1 MKCTLLFGLALLS
14 GLVSSSSNFFEGIKR
29 PQLFEL
35 LDKEVGEMYVNI
47 SDEDYTRLNNT
58 ANSGYSVDDT
68 FGGDQMMELM
78 LAEEPDYVLLSKVFS
93 NDVEDYKTKNA
104 TMSFKINGKEKSF
117 SKVTFSLGGNSGR
130 GYGKLGYNVKIR
142 NDKDDLFGA
151 RQFRLRGEARDP
163 SVIRNKI
170 GSDIY
175 NKMGIPT
182 SFAGFVRLYVN
193 NEFFGL
199 YSIHDSIKQKW
210 IEREFGE
217 ADTKHLYKCGLVNQ
231 FLSYIPELDN
241 CENDDDS
248 VTDRTE
254 WTDLLK
260 AIDAAQTREDLEKF
274 LDVDLFIKNMVAEWL
289 VGSWDRFNL
298 VGHNY
303 YMYKNP
309 QTGKW
314 MFIPYDYDSD
324 LGSDMYGGLFY
335 NKKLFAYVYDWPFFT
350 YDDYAAHRHITDV
363 LVRADNSTF
372 NKYAMEYV
380 RDVFNPVVLFDHI
393 DEVKNLINADV
404 LADKTEDPVTGLRPG
419 RINLTG
425 KKDEPYET
433 YQANSEFT
441 TVSADFTA
449 SYGLKRWILDKFRHA
464 CKLYDM
470 DCSFAAEYLEGG
482 SFTYEVNKEL
492 ENAGMDFSG
501 SASGEAVPIP
511 TDAEVPVATST
522 EPATPQETET
532 DAAETEVPTVAPTE
546 TETETVA
553 PTETEAADATCWS
566 ETYGYPCCQSTCAR
580 LIEDES
586 GAWGAENGE
595 WCGIQAENC
604 KKQYSECWA
613 SIIGYPCCQKS
624 TIVYDE
630 DEYGTW
636 SYEYVHWCGI
646 LKI

>member
-1 MKCTLLFGLALLS
+1 
-14 GLVSSSSNFFEGIKR
+14 
-29 PQLFEL
+29 
-35 LDKEVGEMYVNI
+35 
-47 SDEDYTRLNNT
+47 
-58 ANSGYSVDDT
+58 
-68 FGGDQMMELM
+68 
-78 LAEEPDYVLLSKVFS
+78 
-93 NDVEDYKTKNA
+93 
-104 TMSFKINGKEKSF
+104 MSFKINGEEKSF

-163 SVIRNKI
+163 SFIRNKI

-182 SFAGFVRLYVN
+182 SFAGFTRLYVN
-193 NEFFGL
+193 DQFFGF
-199 YSIHDSIKQKW
+199 YSMHDAIKQKW

-217 ADTKHLYKCGLVNQ
+217 VDTKHLYKCGLVNQ

-241 CENDDDS
+241 CENEDDS

-260 AIDAAQTREDLEKF
+260 TIDAAQTREDFEKF

-309 QTGKW
+309 ESGKW
-314 MFIPYDYDSD
+314 MFIPYDFDSD

-350 YDDYAAHRHITDV
+350 YDDYAAKRHITDV

-372 NKYAMEYV
+372 NRYAQEFV
-380 RDVFNPVVLFDHI
+380 RDVFNPAILFKHI
-393 DEVKNLINADV
+393 DEVKKLIDADIV
-404 LADKTEDPVTGLRPG
+404 ADKTEDPTTGLRPG
-419 RINLTG
+419 RINVKG
-425 KKDEPYET
+425 KTDEPYEV

-449 SYGLKRWILDKFRHA
+449 SYGLKRWILDKFRHV
-464 CKLYDM
+464 CGLYNM

-482 SFTYEVNKEL
+482 SFTYEVDSNL

-501 SASGEAVPIP
+501 SASGELVPVP
-511 TDAEVPVATST
+511 TDGIEPQSTGAAEVPST
-522 EPATPQETET
+522 GETET
-532 DAAETEVPTVAPTE
+532 SVTTGEENPDVTIQTQSSAEGNNNDNTT
-546 TETETVA
+546 
-553 PTETEAADATCWS
+553 TEAETCWS
-566 ETYGYPCCQSTCAR
+566 EAFGYKCCQFSC
-580 LIEDES
+580 LVVKEDEQ
-586 GAWGAENGE
+586 GAWGSENGE
-595 WCGIQAENC
+595 WCGIQTDSC
-604 KKQYSECWA
+604 KKQSEACW
-613 SIIGYPCCQKS
+613 SIPLGYTCCQNS
-624 TIVYDE
+624 QVYEE
-630 DEYGTW
+630 DEQGAW
-636 SYEYVHWCGI
+636 GYEDDHWCGI
-646 LKI
+646 LKN